1 MRQVARSPAVI
12 GGQWMQQPKGERA
25 HSLQQPQQEQRG
37 QQQQEDWAR
46 GGLGAARSLE
56 VEPPAADMA
65 TSTALLLADGGLR
78 GKTYSSAC
86 TAELER
92 RWGWR
97 ASTAFF
103 AVSAA
108 RAGRG
113 WAPPPCHV
121 PAAAPQAAP
130 PLLGVVLGLL
140 LPGSGHLPLP
150 WQRISSV
157 IGWTYFSAWSISF
170 YPQAWLNHQR
180 KSVR

>member
-1 MRQVARSPAVI
+1 M
-12 GGQWMQQPKGERA
+12 
-25 HSLQQPQQEQRG
+25 
-37 QQQQEDWAR
+37 
-46 GGLGAARSLE
+46 
-56 VEPPAADMA
+56 EPPAADMA